1 LGATFAVQT
10 VAAMVMFGVAV
21 VAPVAAPDIGVDA
34 TLIGTF
40 TGIAYA
46 SGLGRIV
53 DGGADGSLWGH
64 QN

>member
-1 LGATFAVQT
+1 
-10 VAAMVMFGVAV
+10 MVMFGVAV